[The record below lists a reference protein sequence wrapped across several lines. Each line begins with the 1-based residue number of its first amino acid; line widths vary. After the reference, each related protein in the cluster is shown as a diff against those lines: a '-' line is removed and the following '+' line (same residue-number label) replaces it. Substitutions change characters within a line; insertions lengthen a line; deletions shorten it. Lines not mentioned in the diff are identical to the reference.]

1 MFVIAIDPGKV
12 KVGFA
17 LGAAGSRT
25 PAVGTFT
32 HRPGRGEDGYLLATR
47 AATAFLN
54 EAPVIGKGPV
64 LICMELMQVDG
75 RTAGKEENLLEV
87 AMTGAAIVNHL
98 ACYVL
103 DRGESVQIWSPTP
116 FQWKRQLP
124 KKVMHDRLKQS
135 YVGLNLTKQGHDA
148 LDALGLFSWA
158 STQLT
163 LPVPFA
169 GEESV
174 IHADRR

>member
-17 LGAAGSRT
+17 LGVAGSRT
-25 PAVGTFT
+25 PTVGTFT
-32 HRPGRGEDGYLLATR
+32 HRPSRGEDGYLLATR

-54 EAPVIGKGPV
+54 AAPVIGKGPV

-87 AMTGAAIVNHL
+87 AMTGAAIVNHITTCIL
-98 ACYVL
+98 Q
-103 DRGESVQIWSPTP
+103 RGDYARIWSPTP

-124 KKVMHDRLKQS
+124 KKLMHERLKRH
-135 YVGLNLTKQGHDA
+135 YVDLNLTKQGHDA

-158 STQLT
+158 STQLN